1 MDRGIGIFVN
11 CLEKKKKRQRTTRI
25 TRNAGRVRNVST
37 KMHVFWV
44 GGCFSWRMCQ
54 SAAGKKELKKEK
66 RIKKEKLA
74 APVVDL
80 ALGSDS
86 WSWAWV
92 EATSC
97 LIPFAMPCA
106 ALMSVNIKRSGV
118 ITFVYM

>member
-1 MDRGIGIFVN
+1 MENVSIGGREKRIK
-11 CLEKKKKRQRTTRI
+11 KKKKRIKQR
-25 TRNAGRVRNVST
+25 
-37 KMHVFWV
+37 
-44 GGCFSWRMCQ
+44 
-54 SAAGKKELKKEK
+54 
-66 RIKKEKLA
+66 KKEKLA
-74 APVVDL
+74 APVV

-118 ITFVYM
+118 ITISEDGTRSTVF

>member
-1 MDRGIGIFVN
+1 
-11 CLEKKKKRQRTTRI
+11 
-25 TRNAGRVRNVST
+25 
-37 KMHVFWV
+37 
-44 GGCFSWRMCQ
+44 MCQ

-118 ITFVYM
+118 IITGLVRNVEKPVKNQ